1 MPTTHRDFYT
11 LVPEVVNAE
20 AMDTIVGRAIC
31 HQYLF
36 DRRTSPTEVSLW
48 APGELQ
54 GFDIS
59 LQCVDRLY
67 HIHESEDDIFE
78 LVVRVEYKDRYLFV
92 ELSCSCYFEGFEC
105 SGGGQIYVSY
115 SPNLFTKVITTKLGN
130 EELFY
135 QSLAQDGYLVEGR
148 GVLER
153 SFPTQWHT
161 PPSLM
166 ALSHLTI
173 SNNKDNL
180 GHYPELF
187 PTAVAQSVDEFVQIQ
202 EAMKDYDEW
211 V

>member
-1 MPTTHRDFYT
+1 MPTTHLDFHT
-11 LVPEVVNAE
+11 LVPEVADAE
-20 AMDTIVGRAIC
+20 AMNTTVGRAIC

-36 DRRTSPTEVSLW
+36 DRRTSPREVSLW

-54 GFDIS
+54 EFNIS

-67 HIHESEDDIFE
+67 HIYKSEDHIFE
-78 LVVRVEYKDRYLFV
+78 LVTRVEYKDRYLFV

-105 SGGGQIYVSY
+105 QGGGQIYVSY
-115 SPNLFTKVITTKLGN
+115 SASLFTKVITTKLWN

-148 GVLER
+148 SVFER
-153 SFPTQWHT
+153 CPPARWHT

-166 ALSHLTI
+166 ALSHLTV

-180 GHYPELF
+180 GHYRELL
-187 PTAVAQSVDEFVQIQ
+187 PTAVAQSVDEFVQVQ
-202 EAMKDYDEW
+202 EAVKDYDEW
-211 V
+211 E